1 MTLYNQVVFTST
13 VPPSTP
19 NGVTVTHIN
28 DTHVR
33 IGWTL
38 TNQTADA
45 GAEVLTLHLQG
56 HPNSPFH
63 LDPNQEEWI
72 LYSEP
77 GMMYNLTL
85 KAMNPDGV
93 ATTDPVA
100 VIFPATGIHLYA
112 SMLIFTCF

>member
-1 MTLYNQVVFTST
+1 M
-13 VPPSTP
+13 
-19 NGVTVTHIN
+19 TVTHIN
-28 DTHVR
+28 DTYVR

-45 GAEVLTLHLQG
+45 GAEVLTLHLED

-77 GMMYNLTL
+77 GMMYNITL
-85 KAMNPDGV
+85 KATNPDGV
-93 ATTDPVA
+93 ATTDPVE
-100 VIFPATGIHLYA
+100 VIFPATGIQLYNA
-112 SMLIFTCF
+112 ELLLNCKN